1 VTCYFRH
8 LEATF
13 KKAGIEVTRQ
23 NRKEVD
29 TVIRSII
36 GSDYTD
42 CPAVW
47 RQVKKRLA
55 EDEAGF
61 VDELKATWENR
72 KLT

>member
-1 VTCYFRH
+1 MTCYFRH

-29 TVIRSII
+29 TVISSII